1 MKKNESKSPEKTRGR
16 KRDDSRTGSILKA
29 AIELLLEV
37 GFDKFR
43 VQDVAQRAGAG
54 TGAIYRR
61 WPKKEALIA
70 DAIRTMPN
78 DKAQITNDPIA
89 DLKALISPK
98 CRSAFE
104 KPDLVPGLVSA
115 MRADKGI
122 EDAVKAGYSLEN
134 LNNAVARIVGND
146 HPSLQLLTELTPAIA
161 LLRSSF
167 TPEEIEPDAMTNEI
181 LSLILSVAKTPS

>member
-1 MKKNESKSPEKTRGR
+1 MKKNESKSPVKTRGR
-16 KRDDSRTGSILKA
+16 KQDDSRTESILKA
-29 AIELLLEV
+29 AIELLLDV

-43 VQDVAQRAGAG
+43 VQDVANRAGAG

-70 DAIRTMPN
+70 DAIRIMPN
-78 DKAQITNDPIA
+78 DQPQITDDPVA

-98 CRSAFE
+98 CKSAFE

-122 EDAVKAGYSLEN
+122 EDAVKSGYSLEN
-134 LNNAVARIVGND
+134 LNNAIARIIGKD
-146 HPSLQLLTELTPAIA
+146 HPNLKLLSELTPAIA

-181 LSLILSVAKTPS
+181 LSLILLVAKSST